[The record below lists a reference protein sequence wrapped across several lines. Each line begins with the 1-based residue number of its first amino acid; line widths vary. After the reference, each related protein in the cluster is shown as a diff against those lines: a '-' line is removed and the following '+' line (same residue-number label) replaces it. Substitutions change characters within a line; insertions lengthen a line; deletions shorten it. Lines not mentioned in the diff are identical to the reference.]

1 MKRHF
6 ENLAM
11 RAGRAIRHWWLMML
25 AGIFCFVAGICVFAF
40 PVESYVALSILFG
53 VLMLVTGAVQ
63 LIMASTSGN
72 YLMMRGYVVVGGIL
86 DVILGIFLC
95 VYPGVTL
102 MVLPVLMGLWMMYHS
117 FMIIAF
123 GGDMDT
129 FRLSGGGMVILG
141 GILLLLLSVFVLVN
155 PFSVGVITVLVVAGV
170 GLLVLGVLL
179 CYMSMI
185 LKNIHKSLATEYPSK

>member
-185 LKNIHKSLATEYPSK
+185 LKNIHKSLATEYPAK